1 MDPRPATHVWPE
13 GTPPF
18 DTELRVASAAYLRG
32 TGDHRYA
39 DARQWLKGALLLTA
53 ALGAGGVA
61 LTAGGPARFALG
73 YVAFVLLF
81 AVLAINFMHDA
92 AHGTLIGPP
101 RATG

>member
-39 DARQWLKGALLLTA
+39 DARQ
-53 ALGAGGVA
+53 
-61 LTAGGPARFALG
+61 
-73 YVAFVLLF
+73 
-81 AVLAINFMHDA
+81 
-92 AHGTLIGPP
+92 
-101 RATG
+101 